1 MKEREAYEVLSER
14 LSKGYCGTRI
24 EEEATLTALD
34 ALNMRTGDTPVGT
47 RQSYQHA
54 HHIGKCPSCNAHI
67 REKTDTFCHK
77 CGKKIKWVKYT
88 NKQEGEKK

>member
-14 LSKGYCGTRI
+14 LSKGYCGTQI

-34 ALNMRTGDTPVGT
+34 ALSMRTEQEALGA
-47 RQSYQHA
+47 RQSYHHE
-54 HHIGKCPSCNAHI
+54 HHIGKCPNCKVNI